1 MNDALIRLL
10 EGEAAVE
17 QQRILEEARSYAKET
32 VQAARHLAE
41 KALAEADLYWQ
52 HWSEAEME
60 KSKKTQALKGQTQI
74 LEEKTRWLQVALAKT
89 KETLADFRQDARYP
103 EVFLRLAR
111 DFDEGGRT
119 EAQRS
124 QSQGDQDSWVF
135 TVHPLDQKL
144 LGSDLGRKVIQ
155 DETLPPGLLAKT
167 ADGRIEVRDTLP
179 DRLEKAWP
187 LLMGKAAELL
197 WKTMP
202 GAKE

>member
-17 QQRILEEARSYAKET
+17 QQRILEEARSYAQET

-41 KALAEADLYWQ
+41 KALAEADLRWQ

-74 LEEKTRWLQVALAKT
+74 LEEKTRWLQVALTKA

-111 DFDEGGRT
+111 DFDEEGRT
-119 EAQRS
+119 GAP
-124 QSQGDQDSWVF
+124 QSQHSEDSWVF

-144 LGSDLGRKVIQ
+144 LGSDLGRRVIQ

-167 ADGRIEVRDTLP
+167 TDGKIEVRDTLP

-187 LLMGKAAELL
+187 LLVGKAAELL
-197 WKTMP
+197 WDTLP
-202 GAKE
+202 GAV